1 MKTTPLIGLEV
12 HVELE
17 TKSKMFC
24 SCPADH
30 FGKEPNT
37 QTCPVC
43 LGLPGALPVPNQKA
57 IESCMKIGLALNC
70 RINELSKF
78 DRKQYFYP
86 DLAKGYQI
94 SQYDQP
100 FCSDGFVMLDSGKRI
115 GIERVHMEEDTGKL
129 QHTVLDGKKVT
140 LVDYNRSG
148 VPLVEI
154 VSRPDMSSSAEAK
167 EYLKKIHEI
176 IRAIGVSSADMEKGQ
191 MRLEPTVN
199 VKIEDEDSTHFTPM
213 AEVKNINSFNFA
225 QQAIDFEIARQIDEF
240 EKTGIE
246 KSATNKTT
254 RGYDAVKKI
263 TFLQRTKEE
272 AKDYRYFPEPDIPPF
287 IIENELVERLR
298 RELPELPEQVITSLV
313 DLGIE
318 SKYAKI
324 LYGNKE
330 ALDAIFVIARTPPQA
345 GDVAISDKIDLNK
358 LASLI
363 ANKKI
368 TIPVIAR
375 TPPQAGDVAI
385 PDNVDITQIISQYK
399 KLTQVG
405 NTNTDELKAVVEKII
420 SANPGVVA
428 EYKKGKTGVAGFF
441 VGQAMKETHGQ
452 ADPRTLNQL
461 ISELLN

>member
-1 MKTTPLIGLEV
+1 MKVTPLIGLEV

-24 SCPADH
+24 ACPADH
-30 FGKEPNT
+30 FSKEPNT

-43 LGLPGALPVPNQKA
+43 LGLPGALPVPNEKA
-57 IESCMKIGLALNC
+57 IESCLKIGLALNC
-70 RINELSKF
+70 RINSQSKF

-100 FCSDGFVMLDSGKRI
+100 FCSDGFIMLDSGKKI

-129 QHTVLDGKKVT
+129 QHVVLEGKKVS

-154 VSRPDMSSSAEAK
+154 VSHPDMSSSVEAK

-176 IRAIGVSSADMEKGQ
+176 IRAIDVSSADMEKGQ

-199 VKIEDEDSTHFTPM
+199 VYIEDETGTHYTPLS
-213 AEVKNINSFNFA
+213 EIKNINSFNFA
-225 QQAIDFEIARQIDEF
+225 SQAIDFEVARQTEEF
-240 EKTGIE
+240 NNMGVE

-287 IIENELVERLR
+287 IIENELIEKLKG
-298 RELPELPEQVITSLV
+298 ELPKLPDQIITELV

-318 SKYAKI
+318 AKYAKI
-324 LYGNKE
+324 
-330 ALDAIFVIARTPPQA
+330 I
-345 GDVAISDKIDLNK
+345 VASDEMLSIIRKFHDDKDIDINK
-358 LASLI
+358 LASLL

-368 TIPVIAR
+368 ETI
-375 TPPQAGDVAI
+375 GDIKGEYQKA
-385 PDNVDITQIISQYK
+385 TQI
-399 KLTQVG
+399 G
-405 NTNTDELKAVVEKII
+405 NTNTEELKSIVEKII
-420 SANPGVVA
+420 DANPNIVA
-428 EYKKGKTGVAGFF
+428 DYKKGKTNVAGFF
-441 VGQAMKETHGQ
+441 VGQAMKETKGQ
-452 ADPRTLNQL
+452 ADPRTLNQVVRN
-461 ISELLN
+461 LLNQ

>member
-1 MKTTPLIGLEV
+1 MKTTPIIGLEV

-24 SCPADH
+24 GCPADH

-100 FCSDGFVMLDSGKRI
+100 FCSDGFVLLDSGKRI

-129 QHTVLDGKKVT
+129 QHTILEGKKVT

-154 VSRPDMSSSAEAK
+154 VSRPDMASSAEAK

-176 IRAIGVSSADMEKGQ
+176 VKAIGVSSADMEKGQ
-191 MRLEPTVN
+191 MRLEPTIN
-199 VKIEDEDSTHFTPM
+199 VKIEDEDNTHFTPL

-225 QQAIDFEIARQIDEF
+225 QQAIDFEIVRQIEEF

-246 KSATNKTT
+246 KSVTNKTT

-287 IIENELVERLR
+287 IIENELVEKLR
-298 RELPELPEQVITSLV
+298 GELPELPERVIANLV
-313 DLGIE
+313 DLDIE
-318 SKYAKI
+318 VKYAKI
-324 LYGNKE
+324 IYGNQE
-330 ALDAIFVIARTPPQA
+330 ALNAIFVIARSNSDA
-345 GDVAISDKIDLNK
+345 AISDKIDLNK

-368 TIPVIAR
+368 
-375 TPPQAGDVAI
+375 
-385 PDNVDITQIISQYK
+385 DITGDIKGEYLK
-399 KLTQVG
+399 ATQVG
-405 NTNTDELKAVVEKII
+405 NTNTDELKTVIEKII
-420 SANPGVVA
+420 AANPDVVA

-452 ADPRTLNQL
+452 ADPRTLNQ
-461 ISELLN
+461 IVTDLLNR

>member
-1 MKTTPLIGLEV
+1 MKTTPIIGLEV

-57 IESCMKIGLALNC
+57 IELCMKIGLALNC

-129 QHTVLDGKKVT
+129 QHTVLDDKKVT

-154 VSRPDMSSSAEAK
+154 VSRPDMSSAIEAK

-176 IRAIGVSSADMEKGQ
+176 VKAIGVSSADMEKGQ

-199 VKIEDEDSTHFTPM
+199 VKIEDEDSTHYTPM
-213 AEVKNINSFNFA
+213 AEIKNINSFNFA
-225 QQAIDFEIARQIDEF
+225 EQAINFEVARQTAEF
-240 EKTGIE
+240 AKTGVE

-254 RGYDAVKKI
+254 RGYDAIKKI

-287 IIENELVERLR
+287 IIENELVEKLR
-298 RELPELPEQVITSLV
+298 AELPILPEQVIANLV

-318 SKYAKI
+318 AKYAKI
-324 LYGNKE
+324 LYSNETARQVITELKGDKE
-330 ALDAIFVIARTPPQA
+330 
-345 GDVAISDKIDLNK
+345 IDLNK
-358 LASLI
+358 LAGLMV
-363 ANKKI
+363 NKKI
-368 TIPVIAR
+368 
-375 TPPQAGDVAI
+375 D
-385 PDNVDITQIISQYK
+385 TQGNIKEAYLK
-399 KLTQVG
+399 ATQVG
-405 NTNTDELKAVVEKII
+405 NTNTDELKAVIEKII
-420 SANPGVVA
+420 EANPGVVA

-461 ISELLN
+461 VADLLNQ

>member
-1 MKTTPLIGLEV
+1 MKFTPLIGLEV

-70 RINELSKF
+70 HVNSQSKF

-94 SQYDQP
+94 SQYDEP
-100 FCSDGFVMLDSGKRI
+100 FCSNGHITLDSGKKI
-115 GIERVHMEEDTGKL
+115 GVERVHMEEDTGKL
-129 QHTVLDGKKVT
+129 QHVVLDGKKVS

-167 EYLKKIHEI
+167 EYLKKIHDI
-176 IRAIGVSSADMEKGQ
+176 VRAISVSSADMEKGQ

-199 VKIEDEDSTHFTPM
+199 VCLESEQGLRYTPL
-213 AEVKNINSFNFA
+213 AEVKNINSFNYA
-225 QQAIDFEIARQIDEF
+225 VQAIDYEVSRQIKEF
-240 EKTGIE
+240 ESTGQEKTE
-246 KSATNKTT
+246 TNKTT
-254 RGYDAVKKI
+254 RGYDSVKKI

-287 IIENELVERLR
+287 IIENELIEKLQ
-298 RELPELPEQVITSLV
+298 REIPELPEQIISNLIK
-313 DLGIE
+313 LGIE
-318 SKYAKI
+318 PKYAKI
-324 LYGNKE
+324 IYANPESLEVVKRYQE
-330 ALDAIFVIARTPPQA
+330 DTEVDIA
-345 GDVAISDKIDLNK
+345 K

-368 TIPVIAR
+368 NIS
-375 TPPQAGDVAI
+375 GDV
-385 PDNVDITQIISQYK
+385 K
-399 KLTQVG
+399 KEYQKLNKTG
-405 NTNTDELKAVVEKII
+405 NTNVEELRVVIEKIVND
-420 SANPGVVA
+420 NPKLVA
-428 EYKKGKTGVAGFF
+428 DYKAGKTNLSGFF
-441 VGQAMKETHGQ
+441 VGQAIKETKGK
-452 ADPRTLNQL
+452 ADPKTLNKL
-461 ISELLN
+461 VVEFLRK

>member
-24 SCPADH
+24 GCPADH
-30 FGKEPNT
+30 FGQEPNT
-37 QTCPVC
+37 QTCPIC
-43 LGLPGALPVPNQKA
+43 LGLPGALPVPNEKA
-57 IESCMKIGLALNC
+57 IESCLKIGLALNC
-70 RINELSKF
+70 HINELSKF

-100 FCSDGFVMLDSGKRI
+100 FCSDGFILLDSGKRI

-129 QHTVLDGKKVT
+129 QHTIIDGQKVT

-154 VSRPDMSSSAEAK
+154 VSRPDLSSSDEAK

-176 IRAIGVSSADMEKGQ
+176 VKAIGVSHADMEKGQ

-199 VKIEDEDSTHFTPM
+199 VCLEDENGTRFTPL
-213 AEVKNINSFNFA
+213 AEIKNINSFNFA
-225 QQAIDFEIARQIDEF
+225 QQAIDFEITRQIDEF
-240 EKTGIE
+240 EKTNIE

-254 RGYDAVKKI
+254 RGYDAAKKI

-287 IIENELVERLR
+287 IIENELIEKLKG
-298 RELPELPEQVITSLV
+298 ELPKLPDQVIAELI

-318 SKYAKI
+318 PKYAKI
-324 LYGNKE
+324 IFGNDKALEAIRSFQNDKE
-330 ALDAIFVIARTPPQA
+330 
-345 GDVAISDKIDLNK
+345 IDIGK

-368 TIPVIAR
+368 DSK
-375 TPPQAGDVAI
+375 GDIKGDYQKA
-385 PDNVDITQIISQYK
+385 TK
-399 KLTQVG
+399 VG
-405 NTNTDELKAVVEKII
+405 NTDTGELKDVVEKIM
-420 SANPGVVA
+420 ADNPKLVA
-428 EYKKGKTGVAGFF
+428 DYKAGKTNVAGFF
-441 VGQAMKETHGQ
+441 VGQAMKQTQGQ
-452 ADPRTLNQL
+452 ADPRTLSQVVTD
-461 ISELLN
+461 LLNR

>member
-1 MKTTPLIGLEV
+1 MKATPLIGLEV

-43 LGLPGALPVPNQKA
+43 LGLPGALPVPNEKA

-70 RINELSKF
+70 HINSVSKF

-100 FCSDGFVMLDSGKRI
+100 FCSDGFILLDSGKRI

-129 QHTVLDGKKVT
+129 QHVLLEGKKVS

-154 VSRPDMSSSAEAK
+154 VSRPDLSSSIEAK

-176 IRAIGVSSADMEKGQ
+176 IRSIGVSSADMEKGQ

-199 VKIEDEDSTHFTPM
+199 VCIETESGTHYTPL
-213 AEVKNINSFNFA
+213 AEIKNINSFNFA
-225 QQAIDFEIARQIDEF
+225 SQAIEFEVARQIDEI
-240 EKTGIE
+240 EKTGVE
-246 KSATNKTT
+246 KTAINKTT
-254 RGYDAVKKI
+254 RGYDSIKKI

-287 IIENELVERLR
+287 IIENELIEKLKG
-298 RELPELPEQVITSLV
+298 ELPELPEQVIAKLTEK
-313 DLGIE
+313 GIE
-318 SKYAKI
+318 LKYAKI
-324 LYGNKE
+324 LYANPDALAVINKFQE
-330 ALDAIFVIARTPPQA
+330 DSEIE
-345 GDVAISDKIDLNK
+345 ISK

-368 TIPVIAR
+368 DI
-375 TPPQAGDVAI
+375 AGDVKGEYLKA
-385 PDNVDITQIISQYK
+385 TK
-399 KLTQVG
+399 VG
-405 NTNTDELKAVVEKII
+405 NTNTEELKAVIEKII
-420 SANPGVVA
+420 SENPNIVA
-428 EYKKGKTGVAGFF
+428 EYKKGKTNVAGFF
-441 VGQAMKETHGQ
+441 VGQAMKQTQGQ

-461 ISELLN
+461 VSELLNS

>member
-1 MKTTPLIGLEV
+1 MKATPLIGLEV

-24 SCPADH
+24 GCPADH
-30 FGKEPNT
+30 FGKDPNT

-43 LGLPGALPVPNQKA
+43 LGLPGALPVPNEKA
-57 IESCMKIGLALNC
+57 IESCLKIGLALNC
-70 RINELSKF
+70 HINSLSKF

-129 QHTVLDGKKVT
+129 QHVELEGEKVS
-140 LVDYNRSG
+140 LVDFNRSG

-154 VSRPDMSSSAEAK
+154 VSRPDLSSSAEAK

-176 IRAIGVSSADMEKGQ
+176 VRAIDVSSADMEKGQ

-199 VKIEDEDSTHFTPM
+199 VCIENESGTHYTPLS
-213 AEVKNINSFNFA
+213 EIKNINSFNFA
-225 QQAIDFEIARQIDEF
+225 TQAIDFEIARQTDEF
-240 EKTGIE
+240 NKTGTEKTAI
-246 KSATNKTT
+246 NKTT

-287 IIENELVERLR
+287 ILENELIEKLKG
-298 RELPELPEQVITSLV
+298 ELPKLPDQEIAILI
-313 DLGIE
+313 DLGVG
-318 SKYAKI
+318 SNDAK
-324 LYGNKE
+324 
-330 ALDAIFVIARTPPQA
+330 VIVKAHKNAMETIKT
-345 GDVAISDKIDLNK
+345 VATANEKIDIKK

-363 ANKKI
+363 VNGKLVYANDKDLLLK
-368 TIPVIAR
+368 
-375 TPPQAGDVAI
+375 
-385 PDNVDITQIISQYK
+385 QYQE
-399 KLTQVG
+399 LTKVG
-405 NTNTDELKAVVEKII
+405 NTNTEELKAVVEKII
-420 SANPGVVA
+420 ADNPDVVS
-428 EYKKGKTGVAGFF
+428 EYKKGKTNVAGFF
-441 VGQAMKETHGQ
+441 VGQAMKETKGQ
-452 ADPRTLNQL
+452 ADPQTLNKIVL
-461 ISELLN
+461 DILK

>member
-1 MKTTPLIGLEV
+1 MKATPLIGLEV

-24 SCPADH
+24 GCPADH
-30 FGKEPNT
+30 FGKDPNT

-43 LGLPGALPVPNQKA
+43 LGLPGALPVPNEKA
-57 IESCMKIGLALNC
+57 IESCLKIGLALNC
-70 RINELSKF
+70 HINSLSKF

-129 QHTVLDGKKVT
+129 QHVELEGEKVS
-140 LVDYNRSG
+140 LVDFNRSG

-154 VSRPDMSSSAEAK
+154 VSRPDLSSSAEAK

-176 IRAIGVSSADMEKGQ
+176 VRAIDVSSADMEKGQ

-199 VKIEDEDSTHFTPM
+199 VCIENESGTHYTPLS
-213 AEVKNINSFNFA
+213 EIKNINSFNFA
-225 QQAIDFEIARQIDEF
+225 TQAIDFEIARQTDEF
-240 EKTGIE
+240 NKTGTEKTAI
-246 KSATNKTT
+246 NKTT

-287 IIENELVERLR
+287 ILENELIEKLKG
-298 RELPELPEQVITSLV
+298 ELPQLPDQIISGLV
-313 DLGIE
+313 ALGIE
-318 SKYAKI
+318 PKYAKI
-324 LYGNKE
+324 IYGSPDALEAIDKYKDDKE
-330 ALDAIFVIARTPPQA
+330 ID
-345 GDVAISDKIDLNK
+345 ISK
-358 LASLI
+358 LANLI

-368 TIPVIAR
+368 GT
-375 TPPQAGDVAI
+375 TGDIKGEYQKA
-385 PDNVDITQIISQYK
+385 
-399 KLTQVG
+399 TQVG
-405 NTNTDELKAVVEKII
+405 NTNTEELKAVVEKII
-420 SANPGVVA
+420 ADNPDVVS
-428 EYKKGKTGVAGFF
+428 EYKKGKTNVAGFF
-441 VGQAMKETHGQ
+441 VGQAMKETKGQ
-452 ADPRTLNQL
+452 ADPQTLNKIVL
-461 ISELLN
+461 DILK